1 MRLTLA
7 AIFTLF
13 ISTASASTF
22 YVDARKG
29 QDTNAGSRDTPWK
42 TIQKAV
48 DSLAPG
54 DTVLVAAGS
63 YPERIHLT
71 RSGAAGRPITYQAS
85 GKVVMQGFTITAD
98 YVRVVG
104 FEITSQIRLIRE
116 SYGIYLRGQHDEI
129 LNNYIHDIYHDGIM
143 MEGRGGPHAPL
154 TAYNV
159 VKGNRIYRASSSGIT
174 VDGRENLIEGNDI
187 SHTIQYPPGG
197 PAFEGADADGL
208 RPFGTGHIFRN
219 NRVHD
224 IRSDDL
230 GNLDPHI
237 DCIETWGP
245 ATNIL
250 FEQNICDIEN
260 TGFLPVQAAQIEN
273 GSGVVNH
280 ITFRNNILMNVRV
293 GIHVERLA
301 NPDISDV
308 TVVNNTF
315 YKITQQAILFEG
327 HSSGTVENNA
337 FYDVGSHLESYLTM
351 SPASKEIVVGY
362 NAFGMSDGRAPGTRG
377 SQAPYP
383 RDLWAINPG
392 FVNAAAKDFHLLPN
406 SPLVSA
412 GVFLKDVTTDFAG
425 VPRPQGSAYD
435 IGAFQHKP

>member
-1 MRLTLA
+1 MRIVLA
-7 AIFTLF
+7 ALIALVA
-13 ISTASASTF
+13 STASASTF

-29 QDTNAGSRDTPWK
+29 LDTHTGSQAAPWR
-42 TIQKAV
+42 TIKKAA
-48 DSLAPG
+48 DSLTPG
-54 DTVLVAAGS
+54 DSVLISAGS

-71 RSGAAGRPITYQAS
+71 RSGSPGHPITYQAS
-85 GKVVMQGFTITAD
+85 GKVVMEGFTITAD
-98 YVRVVG
+98 YIRVMG
-104 FEITSQIRLIRE
+104 FEITSQIRLVLE
-116 SYGIYLRGQHDEI
+116 SYGVYLRGQHDEI

-143 MEGRGGPHAPL
+143 MEGRGGPHSPP

-174 VDGRENLIEGNDI
+174 VDGKENLIEGNDI

-260 TGFLPVQAAQIEN
+260 TNFLPVQAAQIEN
-273 GSGVVNH
+273 GSGVVNQ
-280 ITFRNNILMNVRV
+280 ITFRNNIFMNVRV

-301 NPDISDV
+301 SPDITAV
-308 TVVNNTF
+308 TVLNNTF
-315 YKITQQAILFEG
+315 YKITQQAVLFEG
-327 HSSGTVENNA
+327 PASGVVENNA
-337 FYDVGSHLESYLTM
+337 FYDVGSHQESYLTM
-351 SPASKEIVVGY
+351 RPLSEGIVVGY
-362 NAFGMSDGRAPGTRG
+362 NAIGMSDGRAPGKRG
-377 SQAPYP
+377 SEAPYLH
-383 RDLWAINPG
+383 DLWAINPG
-392 FVNAAAKDFHLLPN
+392 FVDAVAKNFRLLPK
-406 SPLVSA
+406 SRLVDA
-412 GVFLKDVTTDFAG
+412 GITLKDVTTDFAG
-425 VPRPQGSAYD
+425 VPRPQGSGYD
-435 IGAFQHKP
+435 IGAFEHRR